1 MRTVKEIARRN
12 QDQIF
17 AKTWSKVDQ
26 QVVLETKHDTRSQ
39 TVTETTCQ
47 PPHDHEAMTGARV
60 SGVES
65 MWSSKSVPLKQLQA
79 VPCLKVANGPDGTRH
94 GTGTARVRTARHG
107 TSTSR

>member
-47 PPHDHEAMTGARV
+47 PPHDHEAMTGARTHNPTKHPRID
-60 SGVES
+60 SGVTNQAAY
-65 MWSSKSVPLKQLQA
+65 KSF
-79 VPCLKVANGPDGTRH
+79 ANRNQRGH
-94 GTGTARVRTARHG
+94 FWN
-107 TSTSR
+107 